1 MEQCKGG
8 VYKIVNKLNNKIYI
22 GSSEDI
28 LRRWSHH
35 KSLLLRNKHT
45 NRHMQ
50 NDFNK
55 LKASLGECEDPIN
68 SILEFSFL
76 EFEDDKKKRDDIEQ
90 KYLDKYFD
98 NYKNCYNHMSKVIY
112 TYGSK
117 DYFKSE
123 EFKKRVS
130 ERSKAFYSNPEN
142 RRKISEKMKIIQNDP
157 EFKRKQCI
165 RNKEIANRPDVKS
178 KIIEKRRDKHV
189 FTEKSKKKM
198 IESMKNN
205 GHIKPFYLKDSF
217 GIVYYVEFVSK
228 WAKENKIR
236 IVDLIKLRD
245 GKISEYKGYR
255 LYKSVEQTK
264 LELCN
269 NKAITVTQ
277 SEMNNTQF

>member
-28 LRRWSHH
+28 LRRWSRH

-55 LKASLGECEDPIN
+55 LKSSLNESENPIDT
-68 SILEFSFL
+68 ILEFSFL

-90 KYLDKYFD
+90 KYLDQYFD

-117 DYFKSE
+117 DYFKNE
-123 EFKKRVS
+123 EFKKRIS
-130 ERSKAFYSNPEN
+130 EWSKAFYSNPEN
-142 RRKISEKMKIIQNDP
+142 RRRMSEKMKIIQNEP

-165 RNKEIANRPDVKS
+165 RNKEIANRPDVKL
-178 KIIEKRRDKHV
+178 KIIEKRMNKQV
-189 FTEKSKKKM
+189 FTENSKKKM

-205 GHIKPFYLKDSF
+205 GQIKPFYLKDSF
-217 GIVYYVEFVSK
+217 GIIYYVEFISK

-245 GKISEYKGYR
+245 GKIPEYRGYR
-255 LYKSVEQTK
+255 LYKSVDQTK
-264 LELCN
+264 LELYDN
-269 NKAITVTQ
+269 QTPT
-277 SEMNNTQF
+277 TT

>member
-1 MEQCKGG
+1 MEQSKGG

-28 LRRWSHH
+28 LRRWSRH

-55 LKASLGECEDPIN
+55 LKSSLSESENPIDT
-68 SILEFSFL
+68 ILEFSFL

-90 KYLDKYFD
+90 KYLDQYFD
-98 NYKNCYNHMSKVIY
+98 NHKNCYNHMSKVIY

-123 EFKKRVS
+123 EFKKRIS
-130 ERSKAFYSNPEN
+130 EWSKAFHSNPEN
-142 RRKISEKMKIIQNDP
+142 RRRISEKMKIIQNET

-165 RNKEIANRPDVKS
+165 RNKEIANRPDVKL
-178 KIIEKRRDKHV
+178 KIIEKRMNKQT
-189 FTEKSKKKM
+189 FTENSKKKM

-205 GHIKPFYLKDSF
+205 GCIKPFYLKDSF
-217 GIVYYVEFVSK
+217 GVIYYVEFISK

-245 GKISEYKGYR
+245 GKIQEYKGYR
-255 LYKSVEQTK
+255 LYKSVDQTK
-264 LELCN
+264 LELCEN
-269 NKAITVTQ
+269 QTPTN
-277 SEMNNTQF
+277 S